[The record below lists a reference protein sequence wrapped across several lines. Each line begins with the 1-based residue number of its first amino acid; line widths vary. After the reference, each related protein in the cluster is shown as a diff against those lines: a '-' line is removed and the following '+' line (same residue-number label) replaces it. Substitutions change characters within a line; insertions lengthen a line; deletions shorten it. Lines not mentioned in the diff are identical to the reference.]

1 MDRRGRS
8 GGDARRVVVTA
19 SAFTLI
25 ELLVVIAIISLLMAI
40 FMPAARLARERGQ
53 RTICLSN
60 LRQLTAA
67 WIIYA
72 DQHDSK
78 LVNGSAFGE
87 SQRGNHYLKSWVGD
101 AFKFPESRTALIEN
115 PDKGALWRDI
125 GSIDVYRCPR
135 GRAGHAVTYATVA
148 SVGGAESIAGTD
160 VPGSEG
166 QEVSELGVRV
176 GRTVLKLTRLT
187 DIDSPGPAER
197 AIFIDIGQT
206 PVSGDFYVSYLLPKW
221 HGSLPDGVTLSM
233 ADGHAEYWKWRG
245 RETVRMPR
253 MSVPVLNTFLEVVI
267 DYEPQTE
274 EGLYDLQRLQRATWG
289 RLGYSTGSVP

>member
-101 AFKFPESRTALIEN
+101 AFKL
-115 PDKGALWRDI
+115 
-125 GSIDVYRCPR
+125 
-135 GRAGHAVTYATVA
+135 
-148 SVGGAESIAGTD
+148 
-160 VPGSEG
+160 
-166 QEVSELGVRV
+166 
-176 GRTVLKLTRLT
+176 
-187 DIDSPGPAER
+187 
-197 AIFIDIGQT
+197 
-206 PVSGDFYVSYLLPKW
+206 
-221 HGSLPDGVTLSM
+221 
-233 ADGHAEYWKWRG
+233 
-245 RETVRMPR
+245 
-253 MSVPVLNTFLEVVI
+253 
-267 DYEPQTE
+267 
-274 EGLYDLQRLQRATWG
+274 
-289 RLGYSTGSVP
+289 